1 MTHDSN
7 HMTRKYFDSLMLET
21 RYIDSDL
28 PDTKFELWGET
39 FDTPIMTAALSH
51 LHNICDDGMVQ
62 FAKGANDAGAVH
74 WVGMG
79 EPDDMERIF
88 AAAKTVRIIK
98 PHADNKDV
106 LWRIEHANQHG
117 AFAVGMDIDHAFS
130 HDGKYDVCRDLPMKP
145 KSTEEL
151 KMFVQA
157 SKVPFI
163 VKGVLSV
170 QDAVKCAEAGVGGI
184 VVSHHHGRMSSCIP
198 PLMALPRIKAAVG
211 DSMKIFVD
219 CGIESGM
226 DAYKA
231 LALGADAVSVGR
243 HLMTPLADGAA
254 AVTKRLCDMTGE
266 LRATMARTGV
276 KSLADFDPSVIYPRN
291 F

>member
-1 MTHDSN
+1 M
-7 HMTRKYFDSLMLET
+7 F
-21 RYIDSDL
+21 IDDRFGAEKL
-28 PDTKFELWGET
+28 ITPLGDRRT
-39 FDTPIMTAALSH
+39 FVVNKTDIIRS
-51 LHNICDDGMVQ
+51 
-62 FAKGANDAGAVH
+62 
-74 WVGMG
+74 
-79 EPDDMERIF
+79 F

-106 LWRIEHANQHG
+106 IWRIEHANQHG

-184 VVSHHHGRMSSCIP
+184 VCP
-198 PLMALPRIKAAVG
+198 
-211 DSMKIFVD
+211 
-219 CGIESGM
+219 
-226 DAYKA
+226 
-231 LALGADAVSVGR
+231 
-243 HLMTPLADGAA
+243 
-254 AVTKRLCDMTGE
+254 KR
-266 LRATMARTGV
+266 
-276 KSLADFDPSVIYPRN
+276 
-291 F
+291 

>member
-7 HMTRKYFDSLMLET
+7 QMTREYFDSLMLET

-28 PDTKFELWGET
+28 PDTKLELFGET

-51 LHNICDDGMVQ
+51 LHNICDDGMVE
-62 FAKGANDAGAVH
+62 FARGAKNAGAVH
-74 WVGMG
+74 WAGMG
-79 EPDDMERIF
+79 EPDEMERIF
-88 AAAKTVRIIK
+88 KSARTVRIIK
-98 PHADNKDV
+98 PHADNDEV
-106 LWRIEHANQHG
+106 LWRIEHANKNG

-130 HDGKYDVCRDLPMKP
+130 HDGKYDLVRGLPMKP
-145 KSTEEL
+145 KSFEEI
-151 KMFVQA
+151 KMFVRA

-170 QDAVKCAEAGVGGI
+170 ADAVKCADAGVGGI

-211 DSMKIFVD
+211 DRLKIFVD

-243 HLMTPLADGAA
+243 HLMEPLKEGSAG
-254 AVTKRLCDMTGE
+254 VTKRINDMTGE

-276 KSLADFDPSVIYPRN
+276 RTLSAFDPSVIYPRN

>member
-7 HMTRKYFDSLMLET
+7 LATREYFDSIFLET
-21 RYIDSDL
+21 RHIDSDL

-51 LHNICDDGMVQ
+51 LHNICEDGMVQ
-62 FAKGANDAGAVH
+62 FAKGANDAGALH

-79 EPDDMERIF
+79 DPEDMERIF

-106 LWRIEHANQHG
+106 LWRIEHANRYG
-117 AFAVGMDIDHAFS
+117 AFAVGMDIDHSFS

-145 KSTEEL
+145 KSVEEL

-163 VKGVLSV
+163 AKGVLSV
-170 QDAVKCAEAGVGGI
+170 QDALKCAEAGVGGI
-184 VVSHHHGRMSSCIP
+184 VISHHHGRMGSCIP
-198 PLMALPRIKAAVG
+198 PLMALPKIKAEIG
-211 DSMKIFVD
+211 NSMKIFVD

-243 HLMTPLADGAA
+243 HLMTHLADGAIG
-254 AVTKRLCDMTGE
+254 VTKRINAMTGE
-266 LRATMARTGV
+266 LSTIMARTSV
-276 KSLADFDPSVIYPRN
+276 PTLKDFDPSVLYFRN

>member
-7 HMTRKYFDSLMLET
+7 LATREYFDSIFLET

-51 LHNICDDGMVQ
+51 LHNICEDGMVQ
-62 FAKGANDAGAVH
+62 FAKGANDACALH
-74 WVGMG
+74 LVGMG
-79 EPDDMERIF
+79 EPEDMERIF

-106 LWRIEHANQHG
+106 LWRIEHANRHG
-117 AFAVGMDIDHAFS
+117 AFAVGMDIDHSFA

-145 KSTEEL
+145 KSVEEL

-163 VKGVLSV
+163 AKGVLSV
-170 QDAVKCAEAGVGGI
+170 QDALKCAEAGVGGI
-184 VVSHHHGRMSSCIP
+184 VISHHHGRMGSCIP
-198 PLMALPRIKAAVG
+198 PLMALPKIKAEIG
-211 DSMKIFVD
+211 NSMKIFVD

-243 HLMTPLADGAA
+243 HLMTHLADGAA
-254 AVTKRLCDMTGE
+254 GVTKRINAMTGE
-266 LRATMARTGV
+266 LSTIMARTSV
-276 KSLADFDPSVIYPRN
+276 PTLKDFDPSVLYFRS

>member
-7 HMTRKYFDSLMLET
+7 HMTREYFDSLMLET

-39 FDTPIMTAALSH
+39 FETPIMTAALSH

-62 FAKGANDAGAVH
+62 FAKGAKDAGAVH

-79 EPDDMERIF
+79 EPDEMERIF

-98 PHADNKDV
+98 PHANNDDV
-106 LWRIEHANQHG
+106 LWRIEHANRHG

-243 HLMTPLADGAA
+243 NLMGPLAEGAVG
-254 AVTKRLCDMTGE
+254 VTRRLNDMTGE

-276 KSLADFDPSVIYPRN
+276 KSLSDFDPGVIYPRN